1 MTTYV
6 YIVRAPADTL
16 CDEYSEDYDGK
27 IVGVYATRELAEKAL
42 EEALSEPDLN
52 PAYG

>member
-1 MTTYV
+1 MTTV
-6 YIVRAPADTL
+6 YIVRAPSDML
-16 CDEYSEDYDGK
+16 CDEYSEDWDGK

-42 EEALSEPDLN
+42 KEALDEPDLN

>member
-1 MTTYV
+1 MTRV

-16 CDEYSEDYDGK
+16 CDTCSDDHDGK
-27 IVGVYATRELAEKAL
+27 IVGVYATRKLAEKAL
-42 EEALSEPDLN
+42 EQALDEPDLN